1 MSVADTIK
9 RPASLK
15 DHIHTIL
22 YGSNQEKEKF
32 KGQFFYMTDTQEFM
46 KEKGLI
52 GGYFSIRYGIITR
65 HKNKDED
72 HNLTEQNWLDLCDRI
87 TVPFAIAKK
96 NKIFKLYT
104 DVQANNRNIV
114 VCVVVK
120 NIEKNLYINTV
131 STAFGFR
138 DRLITGEILYR
149 SKKITPEQ
157 AALLDKPN
165 AMSLPSVRR

>member
-1 MSVADTIK
+1 MADIIK
-9 RPASLK
+9 HPASLK

-22 YGSNQEKEKF
+22 YGNNQEKEKF
-32 KGQFFYMTDTQEFM
+32 KGQFFYMADTPEFM
-46 KEKGLI
+46 KEKGLV
-52 GGYFSIRYGIITR
+52 GSYFSIRYGIITR

-72 HNLTEQNWLDLCDRI
+72 HNLTEQNWLDLCDRVIDPFVI
-87 TVPFAIAKK
+87 TKK
-96 NKIFKLYT
+96 DTTFKLYT
-104 DVQANNRNIV
+104 DIQVNNRNIV

-120 NIEKNLYINTV
+120 STENLCINAV

-165 AMSLPSVRR
+165 AMSLPPVQR